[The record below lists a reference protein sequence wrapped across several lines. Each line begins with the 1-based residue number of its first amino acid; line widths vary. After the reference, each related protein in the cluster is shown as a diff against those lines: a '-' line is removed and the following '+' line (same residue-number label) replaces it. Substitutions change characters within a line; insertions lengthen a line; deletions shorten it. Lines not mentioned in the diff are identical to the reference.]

1 MITLLTFHYFSEIEI
16 FLIEIQIFHIDAGH
30 FYLRFKFFN

>member
-16 FLIEIQIFHIDAGH
+16 PLIEIQIFHIDAG
-30 FYLRFKFFN
+30 LLLLEI